1 MQSALRTRVP
11 TAKLM
16 NDQESLKEQLQ
27 HLKDE
32 HRDLDDAIQAL
43 SLRSMPDMIQIQ
55 RLKKRKLILRDEIT
69 QLESKLLP
77 DIIA

>member
-1 MQSALRTRVP
+1 MAR
-11 TAKLM
+11 
-16 NDQESLKEQLQ
+16 QEALKEQLT

-43 SLRSMPDMIQIQ
+43 SQRSMPDMVQLQ
-55 RLKKRKLILRDEIT
+55 RLKKRKLQLRDEIT
-69 QLESKLLP
+69 KIESQLLP